1 MTDHDRDTRDLAW
14 LELSEAGNSAG
25 KIASQYGASPES
37 ARQPDLLIPETRPQ
51 PVQETLI

>member
-25 KIASQYGASPES
+25 KIASQYGTSPEAVRVVLNRIKHDL
-37 ARQPDLLIPETRPQ
+37 ARSE
-51 PVQETLI
+51 EA